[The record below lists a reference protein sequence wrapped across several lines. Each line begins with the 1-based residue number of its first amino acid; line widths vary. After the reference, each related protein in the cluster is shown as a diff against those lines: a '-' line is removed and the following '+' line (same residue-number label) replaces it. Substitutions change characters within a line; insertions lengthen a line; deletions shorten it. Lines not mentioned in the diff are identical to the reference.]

1 VTAGPNI
8 VGDPVE
14 ESSAIR
20 YPLRSADAG
29 LSNDAPDSLVRA
41 LLLAEWPVK
50 DTAPISSPSYPIT
63 SPISCVFHVRTSQAL
78 IRRALGR
85 LRHLPGTKNRAEHRS
100 RFEHRHIGGSTAP
113 TPKPDVRCLGL
124 VLQGENVSF
133 WSPSGDHKI
142 KLGQYFRIC

>member
-124 VLQGENVSF
+124 VLQGEKRELLVSF
-133 WSPSGDHKI
+133 GRPQDKI
-142 KLGQYFRIC
+142 GSVF